1 VYGQTAVITLAFA
14 LAASFALDFS
24 YFQLLK
30 EDNMTKAIVRFLAI
44 LGALWLVTM
53 VIMIVAVIGSKGKV
67 PDKTILEANFEQ
79 ALPEDV
85 PDTPTAKLM
94 NTQRTTVRDVVDA
107 IDRGAADDRVVGMV
121 AKIGA
126 APLGMAKV
134 QEIREAVQRFRA
146 HKKFAIAYAETFGEF
161 GPGNGAYYL
170 ATAFD
175 QIYLQPSG
183 DIGLTGIIMESPFVK
198 GSLAKL
204 GITFHG
210 DHRYE
215 YKNALNFFTE
225 TKYTAPHKEA
235 MTAIMMSWFNQMK
248 DGICQARQITP
259 EKFQAVVDAG
269 PYLGQE
275 AVAAKLVDG
284 VAYRDEVYS
293 NVRSKAGAR
302 AQFLYLDKYLDR
314 AGRPHEAGKKIAL
327 IFGVG
332 GVTRGK
338 SDYDPVQGS
347 QNMGADT
354 VAGAIRAA
362 VADKDVKA
370 ILFRVDSPGGSYVAS
385 DTIWREVVNARK
397 AGKPVIV
404 SMGDLAGSGG
414 YFVAMAADKIVA
426 QPGTITASIGVLGG
440 KMLTSGL
447 WDKVGLSWD
456 EVHQGNNATMFTG
469 TQDYTP
475 AEWARFEAWLDRVYV
490 DFTGKVAD
498 GRKLPKEKVLQIA
511 KGRIWSGQDAKNLG
525 LVDEL
530 GGYDTALGLAKK
542 AAGIGDGE
550 DVNVVEYPRPKTL
563 FQSLL
568 QRGGADN
575 SDKEAVGQTLVRILE
590 VVQPVARKL
599 DAAGINRKDDQDE
612 VLRMPMVE
620 SK

>member
-1 VYGQTAVITLAFA
+1 MSKV
-14 LAASFALDFS
+14 
-24 YFQLLK
+24 
-30 EDNMTKAIVRFLAI
+30 IVRFLAI
-44 LGALWLVTM
+44 LGALWLVAM

-67 PDKTILEANFEQ
+67 PEKTILEANFEQ
-79 ALPEDV
+79 ALPEDI
-85 PDTPTAKLM
+85 PGSPTAKFM
-94 NTQRTTVRDVVDA
+94 MSERATVRDVVDA
-107 IDRGAADDRVVGMV
+107 IDRGADDERVVGLV

-146 HKKFAIAYAETFGEF
+146 HKKFAVAYAETFGEF

-183 DIGLTGIIMESPFVK
+183 DIGLTGIILESPFIK
-198 GSLAKL
+198 GTLGKL
-204 GITFHG
+204 GVKFHG

-215 YKNALNFFTE
+215 YKNALNLFTE
-225 TKYTAPHKEA
+225 TKFTAPHKEA

-248 DGICQARQITP
+248 DGICQARQIAP
-259 EKFQAVVDAG
+259 EKFQSLVDAG
-269 PYLGQE
+269 PYLGKE
-275 AVAAKLVDG
+275 AVDAKLVDG

-293 NVRSKAGAR
+293 QAKTKAGGR
-302 AQFLYLDKYLDR
+302 AEFLYLGKYLDR
-314 AGRPHEAGKKIAL
+314 AGRPHDRGKAIAL
-327 IFGVG
+327 VFGVG

-338 SDYDPVQGS
+338 SDYDPVQGTV
-347 QNMGADT
+347 NMGSET

-362 VADKDVKA
+362 AADKDIKA

-385 DTIWREVVNARK
+385 DTIWREVVLARK

-404 SMGDLAGSGG
+404 SMGDVAGSGG

-440 KMLTSGL
+440 KMLTSGM

-469 TQDYTP
+469 TKDYTP

-498 GRKLPKEKVLQIA
+498 GRKLSKEKVLEIA

-530 GGYDTALGLAKK
+530 GGYDTALKLARK
-542 AAGIGDGE
+542 AAGIPDGE
-550 DVNVVEYPRPKTL
+550 DVKIVVYPRPKTF
-563 FQSLL
+563 FQSLV
-568 QRGGADN
+568 QRQGADN
-575 SDKEAVGQTLVRILE
+575 SDKEALGQTLARILE
-590 VVQPVARKL
+590 TVQPVARQL
-599 DAAGINRKDDQDE
+599 DAAGINRKDQDD
-612 VLRMPMVE
+612 VLRMPLLEVG
-620 SK
+620 K

>member
-1 VYGQTAVITLAFA
+1 MSKV
-14 LAASFALDFS
+14 
-24 YFQLLK
+24 
-30 EDNMTKAIVRFLAI
+30 IVRFLAI
-44 LGALWLVTM
+44 LGALWLVAM
-53 VIMIVAVIGSKGKV
+53 VIMIVAVIGTKGKV
-67 PDKTILEANFEQ
+67 AEKTILEANFEQ

-85 PDTPTAKLM
+85 PDSPTAKLM
-94 NTQRTTVRDVVDA
+94 NSDRATVRDVVDA
-107 IDRGAADDRVVGMV
+107 IDRGANDDRVVGMV

-146 HKKFAIAYAETFGEF
+146 HKKFAVAYAETFGEF

-183 DIGLTGIIMESPFVK
+183 DIGLTGIVMESPFVK
-198 GSLAKL
+198 GTLAKL
-204 GITFHG
+204 GVTFHG

-225 TKYTAPHKEA
+225 TKYTPPHKEA
-235 MTAIMMSWFNQMK
+235 MTAIMTSWFNQMK
-248 DGICQARQITP
+248 EGICQARQIAP
-259 EKFQAVVDAG
+259 EKFQAIVDAG
-269 PYLGQE
+269 PYLGKE
-275 AVAAKLVDG
+275 AVDAKLVDG
-284 VAYRDEVYS
+284 IAYRDEVY
-293 NVRSKAGAR
+293 NQVRSKAGAR

-314 AGRPHEAGKKIAL
+314 AGHPHDHGKQIAL
-327 IFGVG
+327 VFGVG

-347 QNMGADT
+347 VNMGSDT

-362 VADKDVKA
+362 AAEKDVKA

-385 DTIWREVVNARK
+385 DTI
-397 AGKPVIV
+397 
-404 SMGDLAGSGG
+404 
-414 YFVAMAADKIVA
+414 
-426 QPGTITASIGVLGG
+426 TASIGVLGG
-440 KMLTSGL
+440 KMLTSGF
-447 WDKVGLSWD
+447 WDKVGLTWD
-456 EVHQGNNATMFTG
+456 EVHQGSNATMFTG
-469 TQDYTP
+469 TKDYSP

-498 GRKLPKEKVLQIA
+498 GRKLPKAKVLEIA
-511 KGRIWSGQDAKNLG
+511 KGRIWSGQDAKSLG

-530 GGYDTALGLAKK
+530 GGYDTALNLAKK
-542 AAGIGDGE
+542 AAGVGDGE
-550 DVNVVEYPRPKTL
+550 EVKIVVYPRPKTF

-568 QRGGADN
+568 QRQGADN
-575 SDKEAVGQTLVRILE
+575 SDKEAVGQTLARILQ

-599 DAAGINRKDDQDE
+599 KAAGINRKDDQDD
-612 VLRMPMVE
+612 VLRMPAIE